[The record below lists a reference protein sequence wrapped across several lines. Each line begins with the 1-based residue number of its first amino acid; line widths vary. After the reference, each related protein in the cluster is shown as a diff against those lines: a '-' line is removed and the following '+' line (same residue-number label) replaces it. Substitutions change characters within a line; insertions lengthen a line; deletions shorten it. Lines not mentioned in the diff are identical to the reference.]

1 MPESGRPVY
10 RAYQW
15 LWSGLDLLF
24 PPVCGGCGRR
34 GARWCQDCHQ
44 AVSRLLPPL
53 CERCGQGLPRAG
65 ICETCLS
72 TPPHFTAARSWAVF
86 EGPIRQALHRL
97 KYRRDLSLGEILS
110 RPMVRLLGELDWP
123 VDLVVP
129 VPLGVARLRER
140 GYNQATLLA
149 RPLALGYGC
158 SFRPQALSR
167 VRETCSQ
174 VGLSIVQR
182 RENVSGAFQ
191 ARTGWV
197 SGRNVLV
204 VDDVATSS
212 ATLDACAS
220 ALLAG
225 GAAQVFGLTLARARH
240 REPDTRTQGSIS

>member
-1 MPESGRPVY
+1 MPGSGRPIY

-24 PPVCGGCGRR
+24 PPFCGGCGRR
-34 GARWCQDCHQ
+34 GARWCQDCHR

-53 CERCGQGLPRAG
+53 CERCGQSLREDGW
-65 ICETCLS
+65 CETCLS

-86 EGPIRQALHRL
+86 EGPVRQALHRL
-97 KYRRDLSLGEILS
+97 KYRRDLSLGEMLA
-110 RPMVRLLGELDWP
+110 RPLIGLMDELGWP

-129 VPLGVARLRER
+129 VPLGLARLRER

-149 RPLALGYGC
+149 RPLALGCGYT
-158 SFRPQALSR
+158 FRPQALSR

-174 VGLSIVQR
+174 VGLSIAQR

-191 ARTGWV
+191 ARTRWV

-225 GAAQVFGLTLARARH
+225 GAARVYGLTLARARH
-240 REPDTRTQGSIS
+240 KEPDARTPGSLS